1 MSIMK
6 KLLLIIMVSTL
17 GIYASIAQSQKLG
30 YVDTD
35 YILKNIPSYQAAQA
49 QLDKISVDWQ
59 KEIEGIYT
67 QIDKMYKDFQAEK
80 VLLTDEMR
88 TKRENDIV
96 AKEKDAKDLQ
106 KKYFGK
112 EGELYKKRQELV
124 KPIQDEI
131 FNAVKDIASEGNFAI
146 IFDTAGSLN
155 MLYTDPKLDK
165 SDEVLKKLGY
175 KK

>member
-1 MSIMK
+1 MK
-6 KLLLIIMVSTL
+6 KLFLVIMVSTL
-17 GIYASIAQSQKLG
+17 GMFASIAQSQKLG

-59 KEIEGIYT
+59 KEIEAIYT

-80 VLLTDEMR
+80 VLLTEEMR

-96 AKEKDAKDLQ
+96 AKEKEVKDLQ

-124 KPIQDEI
+124 KPIQDEV
-131 FNAVKDIASEGNFAI
+131 FNAVKDIASEGNYAI

-155 MLYTDPKLDK
+155 MLYTDKKLDK
-165 SDEVLKKLGY
+165 SDDVLKKLGY
-175 KK
+175 KN

>member
-1 MSIMK
+1 MK
-6 KLLLIIMVSTL
+6 KLILILIVGVFTINAAVS
-17 GIYASIAQSQKLG
+17 QSQKFA

-59 KEIEGIYT
+59 KEIETIYA
-67 QIDKMYKDFQAEK
+67 QVDKMYKDFQAEK
-80 VLLTDEMR
+80 VLLTEEMR

-96 AKEKDAKDLQ
+96 NKEKEAKDLQ

-112 EGELYKKRQELV
+112 DGDLFKKRQELV
-124 KPIQDEI
+124 KPIQDEV
-131 FNAVKDIASEGNFAI
+131 FNAVKDVATEGNYAI

-155 MLYTDPKLDK
+155 MLYTEPKLDK
-165 SDEVLKKLGY
+165 SDDILKKLGY
-175 KK
+175 KN

>member
-1 MSIMK
+1 MK
-6 KLLLIIMVSTL
+6 KFFLIIMVSTL

-59 KEIEGIYT
+59 KEIETIYT

-80 VLLTDEMR
+80 VLLTEEMR
-88 TKRENDIV
+88 NKRENDIV
-96 AKEKDAKDLQ
+96 AKEKEAKDLQ

-112 EGELYKKRQELV
+112 EGDLYKKRQELV
-124 KPIQDEI
+124 KPIQDEV
-131 FNAVKDIASEGNFAI
+131 FNAVKDIASEGNYAI

-175 KK
+175 KN

>member
-1 MSIMK
+1 MK
-6 KLLLIIMVSTL
+6 KLFLILAI
-17 GIYASIAQSQKLG
+17 GIFTISAAISQSQKFA

-59 KEIEGIYT
+59 KEIETIYA
-67 QIDKMYKDFQAEK
+67 QVDKMYKDFQSEK
-80 VLLTDEMR
+80 VLLTEEMR

-96 AKEKDAKDLQ
+96 NKEKEAKDLQ

-112 EGELYKKRQELV
+112 DGELFKKRQELV
-124 KPIQDEI
+124 KPIQDEV
-131 FNAVKDIASEGNFAI
+131 FNAVKDVATEGNFAI

-165 SDEVLKKLGY
+165 SDDILKKLGY
-175 KK
+175 KN

>member
-1 MSIMK
+1 MK
-6 KLLLIIMVSTL
+6 KLFLVLMVS
-17 GIYASIAQSQKLG
+17 IFSIGAAVSQSQKFA

-59 KEIEGIYT
+59 KEIETIYA
-67 QIDKMYKDFQAEK
+67 QVDKMYKDFQAEK
-80 VLLTDEMR
+80 VLLTEEMR
-88 TKRENDIV
+88 SKRENDIV
-96 AKEKDAKDLQ
+96 NKEKEAKELQ

-112 EGELYKKRQELV
+112 DGDLFKKRQELV
-124 KPIQDEI
+124 KPIQDEV
-131 FNAVKDIASEGNFAI
+131 FNAVKDVATEGNYAI

-165 SDEVLKKLGY
+165 SDDILKKLGY
-175 KK
+175 KN